1 MVPPCTRSSLVYENV
16 CSKCNQGAAS
26 KKELENMD
34 PTIPS
39 IYVGETS
46 RTIKE
51 RAAEHWGAA
60 TGSSEAK
67 KKSHIV
73 KHQEEHHAG
82 EKPEFIMRVVQFH
95 KSALQRQAGE
105 AVRIQL
111 RGGAGSVLNSRGE
124 FNRCYVPRLRVEE
137 EKVIKELEQL
147 DEQEDQEIL
156 EVLRENDNTW
166 ENRKTGRR
174 AGEAREHLGKQLSQG
189 SSSKRAGPSAQ
200 GRRRTK
206 KLKYSV
212 LEEDWGQEKTS
223 YADEGGAGAKV
234 VVVGEEGA
242 GDDRCRGGP
251 ILGPFLSQ

>member
-1 MVPPCTRSSLVYENV
+1 M
-16 CSKCNQGAAS
+16 
-26 KKELENMD
+26 
-34 PTIPS
+34 
-39 IYVGETS
+39 
-46 RTIKE
+46 
-51 RAAEHWGAA
+51 
-60 TGSSEAK
+60 
-67 KKSHIV
+67 
-73 KHQEEHHAG
+73 
-82 EKPEFIMRVVQFH
+82 
-95 KSALQRQAGE
+95 
-105 AVRIQL
+105 
-111 RGGAGSVLNSRGE
+111 
-124 FNRCYVPRLRVEE
+124 EE

-242 GDDRCRGGP
+242 DDDRCRGGP